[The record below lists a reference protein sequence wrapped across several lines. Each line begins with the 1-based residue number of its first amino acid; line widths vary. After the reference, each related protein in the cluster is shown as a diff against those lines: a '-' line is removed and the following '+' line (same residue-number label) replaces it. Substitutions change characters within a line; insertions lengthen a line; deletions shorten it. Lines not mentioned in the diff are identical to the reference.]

1 MPPAWQRIFRTNVIT
16 NVLPATAAETVVATL
31 IISDNGPDAAVELE
45 GWCKITTGTST
56 TSIVPRIRRDSVAGA
71 VVGDATLMAIIGAV
85 GETHEYG
92 IKAVDTPGEVA
103 SQTYV
108 LTIVQTAASAAGTAR
123 AVLLRAITP

>member
-1 MPPAWQRIFRTNVIT
+1 MPPSQRITRTATIANA
-16 NVLPATAAETVVATL
+16 LPATAAETVVATL
-31 IISDNGPDAAVELE
+31 VITDAAADSAVELE
-45 GWCKITTGTST
+45 GWCKILTGAST
-56 TSIVPRIRRDSVAGA
+56 TSIVPRLRRDSVAGA
-71 VVGDATLMAIIGAV
+71 VVGDANILTIIGAV

-108 LTIVQTAASAAGTAR
+108 LTIVQTAATGAGTLR